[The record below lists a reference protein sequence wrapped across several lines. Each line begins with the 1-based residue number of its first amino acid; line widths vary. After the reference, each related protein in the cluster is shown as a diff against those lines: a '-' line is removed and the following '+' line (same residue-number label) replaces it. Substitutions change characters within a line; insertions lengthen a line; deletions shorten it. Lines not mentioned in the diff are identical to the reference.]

1 MVANRAAS
9 IALAVTVLLFAV
21 SAHAQSGLASAA
33 AAANGCAA
41 EPSQPP
47 CLSISTGPNLELP
60 TDARSGDA
68 SGTFTLF
75 ENVKAL
81 ALSQTDIARTTA
93 SFGSTWRLKTGIR
106 YEALFGVQLTA
117 SVITRRGYSLPTA
130 MVQTLGSDAQL
141 IDHSNASL
149 QAGAAPIH
157 WDTELRIRK
166 TLISSDLL
174 DLAVVSEAFNLLNL
188 NHGAAPTATTPVLI
202 SPTVRTGVLLGF

>member
-41 EPSQPP
+41 ESSQPP

-68 SGTFTLF
+68 SGTFALF
-75 ENVKAL
+75 GNVKAL

-93 SFGSTWRLKTGIR
+93 SFD
-106 YEALFGVQLTA
+106 
-117 SVITRRGYSLPTA
+117 RRG
-130 MVQTLGSDAQL
+130 G
-141 IDHSNASL
+141 
-149 QAGAAPIH
+149 
-157 WDTELRIRK
+157 
-166 TLISSDLL
+166 
-174 DLAVVSEAFNLLNL
+174 
-188 NHGAAPTATTPVLI
+188 
-202 SPTVRTGVLLGF
+202 